1 MMCLTVFCLHSSLFV
16 QWKEGDEIPES
27 WKDYYW
33 FNPCVPVDFKT
44 VARAFA
50 VARGSSRP
58 AGGQKLRILLRPG
71 KHYLREALTVH
82 MPFNGA
88 VELITMELPVFF
100 EKPAGETTVEPSTI
114 EASEGSSSGTR
125 KRSNSSSF
133 RNLLCRT
140 VEVETQEGE
149 DPSAEF
155 TEIGSPSLAV
165 PPKRATLILRTRR
178 HNEPLIRIRQG
189 TCILRNVELRHI
201 SHGIGK
207 KLFMWWIN
215 NRPLSFC

>member
-1 MMCLTVFCLHSSLFV
+1 M
-16 QWKEGDEIPES
+16 
-27 WKDYYW
+27 DY
-33 FNPCVPVDFKT
+33 KT
-44 VARAFA
+44 VARAFS

-58 AGGQKLRILLRPG
+58 SDGQKLRILLRPG

-88 VELITMELPVFF
+88 VELKTMELPVFF
-100 EKPAGETTVEPSTI
+100 EKPVGETAVEPATV
-114 EASEGSSSGTR
+114 EASESSTSGTR
-125 KRSNSSSF
+125 KRSSSSSF
-133 RNLLCRT
+133 RNFLCRT

-155 TEIGSPSLAV
+155 AEIGSPTLSV

-178 HNEPLIRIRQG
+178 HNEPLLRIRQG
-189 TCILRNVELRHI
+189 TCFLSNLELRHI

-207 KLFMWWIN
+207 KRLMWWTNSI
-215 NRPLSFC
+215 R